1 MLSQAMVQALE
12 RLSRSLSGAGNGW
25 LVGGSCGLMLQRI
38 PLEKPPRDLD
48 IYVDGELVV
57 PIAEALSPYALDE
70 PHFSE
75 TGMYRSC
82 LSHYKMDGVVIE
94 LVGDFQVHSQSSIY
108 RVRVAD
114 LLLKYAPRVTVAGT
128 EIRLTPLA
136 HELVFNL
143 LRNRP
148 DRYESIAREM
158 RRRRSSHLPVLSDI
172 VSGNPFSAAVV
183 EQLRQLL
190 QIPAEEGNEPG
201 ATRHPF
207 SSRQ

>member
-1 MLSQAMVQALE
+1 MIQALQRLCQMLS
-12 RLSRSLSGAGNGW
+12 GTGNGW

-48 IYVDGELVV
+48 IYVDGELVA
-57 PIAEALSPYALDE
+57 PIAEALGQYALDE

-75 TGMYRSC
+75 TGIYRSC
-82 LSHYKMDGVVIE
+82 LSHYNIEGIVIE
-94 LVGDFQVHSQSSIY
+94 LVGDFQVRSQSSIY

-114 LLLKYAPRVTVAGT
+114 VLLKHAPRAPVDGT

-148 DRYESIAREM
+148 DRYEPIAREM
-158 RRRRSSHLPVLSDI
+158 RRRLPSHLPVLRDI
-172 VSGNPFSAAVV
+172 ISGNQFSTATV

-201 ATRHPF
+201 ATSDPF
-207 SSRQ
+207 SSGR